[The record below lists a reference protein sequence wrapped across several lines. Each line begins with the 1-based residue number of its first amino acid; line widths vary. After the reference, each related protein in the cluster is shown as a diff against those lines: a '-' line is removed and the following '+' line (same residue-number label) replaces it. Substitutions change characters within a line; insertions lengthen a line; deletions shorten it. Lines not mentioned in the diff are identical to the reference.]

1 MEEQHKDMGISFL
14 MSVPFKSKDAIIGTL
29 MLISKEKITV
39 TEEDSQLIEAISRDV
54 GTALAKFV
62 AEEELQRR
70 KNNLQ
75 LIFDVL
81 TDMMLVIEVDTG
93 KILNANKAVAECLG
107 FTKDELFNK
116 NLRALQPK
124 KMQSKY
130 KQLVS
135 KILSGDVTESEMV
148 LLGKGG
154 EEMLCEVT
162 IHKEVYD
169 NRPSTLKNNY
179 N

>member
-1 MEEQHKDMGISFL
+1 M
-14 MSVPFKSKDAIIGTL
+14 
-29 MLISKEKITV
+29 ISKEKITV
-39 TEEDSQLIEAISRDV
+39 TEDDSQLIEAISRDV

-116 NLRALQPK
+116 NLRALRPK
-124 KMQSKY
+124 KMPSKY

-169 NRPSTLKNNY
+169 NRPALIVLIKHLEK
-179 N
+179 